1 MAASL
6 GLRSGRALLLEPSNE
21 ALHVVGLSATVTSGG
36 SSGGLRSRGSGDGG
50 LGGSRGSG
58 GRGSGGSGG
67 SGRGRVTGS
76 GSRSRA
82 GTSAVESRAGDLVA
96 RVVAAVDVVLDT
108 GVGGGVQGGTDNAL
122 RGVGATAG
130 DGDVQALGVVL
141 GTVLGTS
148 TVESDGLVA
157 EDVVAGGE
165 GGRDGDGPGVVVGN
179 HLVGSPAVG
188 VASLVNLDP
197 LESRLVGISAV
208 GSALGNVGDHGTD
221 VAGGPVGPLEVDLSA
236 GLDGGRGGGC
246 LGVLVADDVSLAVGV
261 GGNEAVVEVL
271 SGPSRGGGSL
281 LALLGHV
288 VVREVVTLGVD
299 TVDLDTSDGTVGGS
313 GGRKGSESK
322 EGSHLIGLKVDW

>member
-6 GLRSGRALLLEPSNE
+6 GLGGGRALLLEPSNE
-21 ALHVVGLSATVTSGG
+21 ALHVVGLSAAVTSGG
-36 SSGGLRSRGSGDGG
+36 SSGGLSSRGSGDSG

-67 SGRGRVTGS
+67 GRVTGS
-76 GSRSRA
+76 GSRSRSRA
-82 GTSAVESRAGDLVA
+82 GTSTVQSRARDLVA
-96 RVVAAVDVVLDT
+96 RVVTAVDVVLDT
-108 GVGGGVQGGTDNAL
+108 GVGGSVQGGTDNTL
-122 RGVGATAG
+122 RGVGATAS
-130 DGDVQALGVVL
+130 DGNVQALGVVL

-188 VASLVNLDP
+188 VASLVDLDP
-197 LESRLVGISAV
+197 LESRLVGVSAV

-246 LGVLVADDVSLAVGV
+246 LGVLVADDVSLTVGV

-271 SGPSRGGGSL
+271 SGPSGGGGSL

-288 VVREVVTLGVD
+288 VVGEVVTLGVD
-299 TVDLDTSDGTVGGS
+299 TVNFDTGDGAVGGS

-322 EGSHLIGLKVDW
+322 EASHFIGLKVDW

>member
-6 GLRSGRALLLEPSNE
+6 GLRSRRALLLEPSNE
-21 ALHVVGLSATVTSGG
+21 ALHVVGLSAAVTSGG
-36 SSGGLRSRGSGDGG
+36 SSGGLSSRGSGDGG

-58 GRGSGGSGG
+58 GRGSGGSG
-67 SGRGRVTGS
+67 RGRVTGS
-76 GSRSRA
+76 RSRSRSRA

-96 RVVAAVDVVLDT
+96 GVVAAVDVVLDT

-179 HLVGSPAVG
+179 HLVGRPAVG